1 MSVSPEY
8 KELVEELFHPLGP
21 VTIRRMFGGG
31 GVFYRDLMFAL
42 IADETLFM
50 KVDDTNR
57 PDYEAAGQGPFT
69 YETSKGSRAMNGY
82 FQLPDELLDEPEEL
96 LDWARKSVDVAIRA
110 NTKKPKRPR
119 KKKK

>member
-8 KELVEELFHPLGP
+8 KELVEELLHPLGP
-21 VTIRRMFGGG
+21 ISIRRMFGGG

-42 IADETLFM
+42 IADETLYM

-57 PDYEAAGQGPFT
+57 PDYEAAGLGPFI

-82 FQLPDELLDEPEEL
+82 FQLPEELLDEPDEL